1 MSSATS
7 RLLWPWSSSSP
18 LSLAPASSSVSFA
31 SCSCAPGLTK
41 PCKPN
46 HYNGKRKVLM
56 CGRDWCFARNEGP
69 PTNACRWGLNDVR
82 RIQTGSMV
90 EIVPLAPRRHW
101 WCRRLPLEQPR
112 TTKAKVSTNT
122 KPRTMTR
129 RELSYHG
136 DFATLPAPPARSY
149 QSPAHRYKGEGTLI
163 FDADAYNKV

>member
-1 MSSATS
+1 
-7 RLLWPWSSSSP
+7 
-18 LSLAPASSSVSFA
+18 
-31 SCSCAPGLTK
+31 
-41 PCKPN
+41 
-46 HYNGKRKVLM
+46 M
-56 CGRDWCFARNEGP
+56 CCRDWCFARNEGP
-69 PTNACRWGLNDVR
+69 PTNASQWGLNDVR

-101 WCRRLPLEQPR
+101 WCRRQPIEQPG
-112 TTKAKVSTNT
+112 TTKATAKTNT

-129 RELSYHG
+129 REVSYHG